1 MKQHTYNKVLELLVA
16 RILELE
22 TSLERYEDILVAHRK
37 ARANKN
43 LKFGAGYQGLT
54 ANNDDLPTQKK
65 PAGKR
70 QYSSDDVLILK

>member
-1 MKQHTYNKVLELLVA
+1 MYDFSRPADELISLNRSTSQKLE
-16 RILELE
+16 
-22 TSLERYEDILVAHRK
+22 
-37 ARANKN
+37 NKN